1 MISFEDVSFT
11 YTNESYVLEDLS
23 VEIPQG
29 QFVCVLGANG
39 SGKST
44 FSKLINALLLPDK
57 GEVKVDG
64 LITSDAQNTFSIR
77 SKAGSVF
84 QNPDDQI
91 VASLVENDVAFGP
104 ENLGI
109 PNPELRERVEAALA
123 QVGLTGFEKR
133 ETNALSGGQ
142 KQRVAIAGILAMEP
156 QILIF
161 DEASAMLDPRG
172 RRGLMRVCKELHAQ
186 GMTIIMITHY
196 MEEAAEADRVLV
208 LREGKIMLD
217 GTPEEVLTQDTELRK
232 LNLDIPFAT
241 QLSRL
246 LQDKGIDIPTSEGG
260 DMALVFEHV
269 SYTYTPLTKRQ
280 IKEGQEPL
288 WALNDISFEIA
299 DGEFLAIA
307 GHTGSGKST
316 LVLHLN
322 GVINPTHGKVLW
334 DGQDLADK
342 KTANE
347 ARGDIGVVFQYPENQ
362 LFAATVYEDV
372 AFGPRNLGLDATE
385 VEQRV
390 KDAIELVELDYE
402 TFKDRSPF
410 ELSGGQQRRVAF
422 AGVLA
427 MRPTTL
433 VLDEPV
439 AGLDPASRNEF
450 LGFIDR
456 LHKRGITLVMVS
468 HNMNDIARLADR
480 MLVLDRGEI
489 AFLGT
494 PEEVFSHP
502 VELREIGL
510 GVPHAQRMANELREL
525 GVPLEEGLY
534 SPETLAEHLVA
545 LLESR

>member
-64 LITSDAQNTFSIR
+64 LITSDAQNTFAIR

-109 PNPELRERVEAALA
+109 PNPELRQRVEAALA

-217 GTPEEVLTQDTELRK
+217 GTPEEVLTQDAELRK

-246 LQDKGIDIPTSEGG
+246 LQDKGIDIPTFV
-260 DMALVFEHV
+260 D
-269 SYTYTPLTKRQ
+269 R
-280 IKEGQEPL
+280 EPL
-288 WALNDISFEIA
+288 KEALW
-299 DGEFLAIA
+299 L
-307 GHTGSGKST
+307 
-316 LVLHLN
+316 
-322 GVINPTHGKVLW
+322 
-334 DGQDLADK
+334 
-342 KTANE
+342 
-347 ARGDIGVVFQYPENQ
+347 
-362 LFAATVYEDV
+362 
-372 AFGPRNLGLDATE
+372 
-385 VEQRV
+385 
-390 KDAIELVELDYE
+390 
-402 TFKDRSPF
+402 
-410 ELSGGQQRRVAF
+410 
-422 AGVLA
+422 
-427 MRPTTL
+427 
-433 VLDEPV
+433 
-439 AGLDPASRNEF
+439 
-450 LGFIDR
+450 
-456 LHKRGITLVMVS
+456 
-468 HNMNDIARLADR
+468 
-480 MLVLDRGEI
+480 
-489 AFLGT
+489 
-494 PEEVFSHP
+494 
-502 VELREIGL
+502 
-510 GVPHAQRMANELREL
+510 
-525 GVPLEEGLY
+525 LY
-534 SPETLAEHLVA
+534 SSTSATPTRL
-545 LLESR
+545 

>member
-11 YTNESYVLEDLS
+11 YTNESYALEDLS

-64 LITSDAQNTFSIR
+64 LITSDAQNTFAIR

-208 LREGKIMLD
+208 LREGKIVLD
-217 GTPEEVLTQDTELRK
+217 DTPEEVLTQDAELRK

-246 LQDKGIDIPTSEGG
+246 LQDKGIDIPTFV
-260 DMALVFEHV
+260 D
-269 SYTYTPLTKRQ
+269 R
-280 IKEGQEPL
+280 EPL
-288 WALNDISFEIA
+288 KEALW
-299 DGEFLAIA
+299 L
-307 GHTGSGKST
+307 
-316 LVLHLN
+316 
-322 GVINPTHGKVLW
+322 
-334 DGQDLADK
+334 
-342 KTANE
+342 
-347 ARGDIGVVFQYPENQ
+347 
-362 LFAATVYEDV
+362 
-372 AFGPRNLGLDATE
+372 
-385 VEQRV
+385 
-390 KDAIELVELDYE
+390 
-402 TFKDRSPF
+402 
-410 ELSGGQQRRVAF
+410 
-422 AGVLA
+422 
-427 MRPTTL
+427 
-433 VLDEPV
+433 
-439 AGLDPASRNEF
+439 
-450 LGFIDR
+450 
-456 LHKRGITLVMVS
+456 
-468 HNMNDIARLADR
+468 
-480 MLVLDRGEI
+480 
-489 AFLGT
+489 
-494 PEEVFSHP
+494 
-502 VELREIGL
+502 
-510 GVPHAQRMANELREL
+510 
-525 GVPLEEGLY
+525 LY
-534 SPETLAEHLVA
+534 SNTSATPTRL
-545 LLESR
+545 

>member
-64 LITSDAQNTFSIR
+64 LITSDAQNTFAIR

-109 PNPELRERVEAALA
+109 PNPELLERVEAALA

-186 GMTIIMITHY
+186 GMTIVMITHY

-208 LREGKIMLD
+208 LREGKIVLD
-217 GTPEEVLTQDTELRK
+217 GTPEEVLTQDAELRK

-246 LQDKGIDIPTSEGG
+246 LQDKGIDIPTFV
-260 DMALVFEHV
+260 D
-269 SYTYTPLTKRQ
+269 R
-280 IKEGQEPL
+280 EPL
-288 WALNDISFEIA
+288 KEALW
-299 DGEFLAIA
+299 L
-307 GHTGSGKST
+307 
-316 LVLHLN
+316 
-322 GVINPTHGKVLW
+322 
-334 DGQDLADK
+334 
-342 KTANE
+342 
-347 ARGDIGVVFQYPENQ
+347 
-362 LFAATVYEDV
+362 
-372 AFGPRNLGLDATE
+372 
-385 VEQRV
+385 
-390 KDAIELVELDYE
+390 
-402 TFKDRSPF
+402 
-410 ELSGGQQRRVAF
+410 
-422 AGVLA
+422 
-427 MRPTTL
+427 
-433 VLDEPV
+433 
-439 AGLDPASRNEF
+439 
-450 LGFIDR
+450 
-456 LHKRGITLVMVS
+456 
-468 HNMNDIARLADR
+468 
-480 MLVLDRGEI
+480 
-489 AFLGT
+489 
-494 PEEVFSHP
+494 
-502 VELREIGL
+502 
-510 GVPHAQRMANELREL
+510 
-525 GVPLEEGLY
+525 LY
-534 SPETLAEHLVA
+534 SNTLATPTRL
-545 LLESR
+545 

>member
-246 LQDKGIDIPTSEGG
+246 LQDKGIDIPTFVDREPLKEAIWLLYSNTSATPTRLNETP
-260 DMALVFEHV
+260 DQRR
-269 SYTYTPLTKRQ
+269 SRTPLGIERY
-280 IKEGQEPL
+280 IL
-288 WALNDISFEIA
+288 
-299 DGEFLAIA
+299 
-307 GHTGSGKST
+307 
-316 LVLHLN
+316 
-322 GVINPTHGKVLW
+322 
-334 DGQDLADK
+334 
-342 KTANE
+342 
-347 ARGDIGVVFQYPENQ
+347 
-362 LFAATVYEDV
+362 
-372 AFGPRNLGLDATE
+372 RN
-385 VEQRV
+385 
-390 KDAIELVELDYE
+390 
-402 TFKDRSPF
+402 
-410 ELSGGQQRRVAF
+410 RRW
-422 AGVLA
+422 
-427 MRPTTL
+427 
-433 VLDEPV
+433 
-439 AGLDPASRNEF
+439 
-450 LGFIDR
+450 
-456 LHKRGITLVMVS
+456 
-468 HNMNDIARLADR
+468 
-480 MLVLDRGEI
+480 
-489 AFLGT
+489 
-494 PEEVFSHP
+494 
-502 VELREIGL
+502 
-510 GVPHAQRMANELREL
+510 
-525 GVPLEEGLY
+525 
-534 SPETLAEHLVA
+534 
-545 LLESR
+545 

>member
-64 LITSDAQNTFSIR
+64 LITSDAQNTFAIR

-186 GMTIIMITHY
+186 GMTIVMITHY

-208 LREGKIMLD
+208 LREGKIVLD
-217 GTPEEVLTQDTELRK
+217 GTPEEVLTQDAELRK

-246 LQDKGIDIPTSEGG
+246 LQDKGIDIPTFV
-260 DMALVFEHV
+260 D
-269 SYTYTPLTKRQ
+269 R
-280 IKEGQEPL
+280 EPL
-288 WALNDISFEIA
+288 KE
-299 DGEFLAIA
+299 
-307 GHTGSGKST
+307 
-316 LVLHLN
+316 
-322 GVINPTHGKVLW
+322 VLW
-334 DGQDLADK
+334 L
-342 KTANE
+342 
-347 ARGDIGVVFQYPENQ
+347 
-362 LFAATVYEDV
+362 
-372 AFGPRNLGLDATE
+372 
-385 VEQRV
+385 
-390 KDAIELVELDYE
+390 
-402 TFKDRSPF
+402 
-410 ELSGGQQRRVAF
+410 
-422 AGVLA
+422 
-427 MRPTTL
+427 
-433 VLDEPV
+433 
-439 AGLDPASRNEF
+439 
-450 LGFIDR
+450 
-456 LHKRGITLVMVS
+456 
-468 HNMNDIARLADR
+468 
-480 MLVLDRGEI
+480 
-489 AFLGT
+489 
-494 PEEVFSHP
+494 
-502 VELREIGL
+502 
-510 GVPHAQRMANELREL
+510 
-525 GVPLEEGLY
+525 LY
-534 SPETLAEHLVA
+534 SNTSATPTRL
-545 LLESR
+545 

>member
-64 LITSDAQNTFSIR
+64 LITSDVQNTFAIR

-208 LREGKIMLD
+208 LREGKIVLD
-217 GTPEEVLTQDTELRK
+217 GTPEEVLTQDAELRK
-232 LNLDIPFAT
+232 LNLDFPFAT

-246 LQDKGIDIPTSEGG
+246 LQDKGIDIPTFV
-260 DMALVFEHV
+260 D
-269 SYTYTPLTKRQ
+269 
-280 IKEGQEPL
+280 
-288 WALNDISFEIA
+288 
-299 DGEFLAIA
+299 
-307 GHTGSGKST
+307 
-316 LVLHLN
+316 
-322 GVINPTHGKVLW
+322 
-334 DGQDLADK
+334 
-342 KTANE
+342 
-347 ARGDIGVVFQYPENQ
+347 
-362 LFAATVYEDV
+362 
-372 AFGPRNLGLDATE
+372 
-385 VEQRV
+385 
-390 KDAIELVELDYE
+390 
-402 TFKDRSPF
+402 
-410 ELSGGQQRRVAF
+410 
-422 AGVLA
+422 
-427 MRPTTL
+427 
-433 VLDEPV
+433 
-439 AGLDPASRNEF
+439 
-450 LGFIDR
+450 
-456 LHKRGITLVMVS
+456 
-468 HNMNDIARLADR
+468 
-480 MLVLDRGEI
+480 
-489 AFLGT
+489 
-494 PEEVFSHP
+494 
-502 VELREIGL
+502 
-510 GVPHAQRMANELREL
+510 REL
-525 GVPLEEGLY
+525 LKEALWLLY
-534 SPETLAEHLVA
+534 SNTSATPTRL
-545 LLESR
+545 

>member
-57 GEVKVDG
+57 GKVKVDG

-84 QNPDDQI
+84 QSPDDQI

-208 LREGKIMLD
+208 LREGKIVLD
-217 GTPEEVLTQDTELRK
+217 GTPEEVLTQDAELRK

-246 LQDKGIDIPTSEGG
+246 LQDKGIDIPTFV
-260 DMALVFEHV
+260 D
-269 SYTYTPLTKRQ
+269 R
-280 IKEGQEPL
+280 EPL
-288 WALNDISFEIA
+288 KEALW
-299 DGEFLAIA
+299 L
-307 GHTGSGKST
+307 
-316 LVLHLN
+316 
-322 GVINPTHGKVLW
+322 
-334 DGQDLADK
+334 
-342 KTANE
+342 
-347 ARGDIGVVFQYPENQ
+347 
-362 LFAATVYEDV
+362 
-372 AFGPRNLGLDATE
+372 
-385 VEQRV
+385 
-390 KDAIELVELDYE
+390 
-402 TFKDRSPF
+402 
-410 ELSGGQQRRVAF
+410 
-422 AGVLA
+422 
-427 MRPTTL
+427 
-433 VLDEPV
+433 
-439 AGLDPASRNEF
+439 
-450 LGFIDR
+450 
-456 LHKRGITLVMVS
+456 
-468 HNMNDIARLADR
+468 
-480 MLVLDRGEI
+480 
-489 AFLGT
+489 
-494 PEEVFSHP
+494 
-502 VELREIGL
+502 
-510 GVPHAQRMANELREL
+510 
-525 GVPLEEGLY
+525 LY
-534 SPETLAEHLVA
+534 SNTSATPTRL
-545 LLESR
+545 

>member
-64 LITSDAQNTFSIR
+64 LITSDAQNTFAIR

-186 GMTIIMITHY
+186 GMTIVMITHY
-196 MEEAAEADRVLV
+196 MEEAAGADRVLV
-208 LREGKIMLD
+208 LREGKIVLD
-217 GTPEEVLTQDTELRK
+217 GTPEEVLTQDAELRK

-246 LQDKGIDIPTSEGG
+246 LQDKGIDIPTFV
-260 DMALVFEHV
+260 D
-269 SYTYTPLTKRQ
+269 R
-280 IKEGQEPL
+280 EPL
-288 WALNDISFEIA
+288 KEALW
-299 DGEFLAIA
+299 L
-307 GHTGSGKST
+307 
-316 LVLHLN
+316 
-322 GVINPTHGKVLW
+322 
-334 DGQDLADK
+334 
-342 KTANE
+342 
-347 ARGDIGVVFQYPENQ
+347 
-362 LFAATVYEDV
+362 
-372 AFGPRNLGLDATE
+372 
-385 VEQRV
+385 
-390 KDAIELVELDYE
+390 
-402 TFKDRSPF
+402 
-410 ELSGGQQRRVAF
+410 
-422 AGVLA
+422 
-427 MRPTTL
+427 
-433 VLDEPV
+433 
-439 AGLDPASRNEF
+439 
-450 LGFIDR
+450 
-456 LHKRGITLVMVS
+456 
-468 HNMNDIARLADR
+468 
-480 MLVLDRGEI
+480 
-489 AFLGT
+489 
-494 PEEVFSHP
+494 
-502 VELREIGL
+502 
-510 GVPHAQRMANELREL
+510 
-525 GVPLEEGLY
+525 LY
-534 SPETLAEHLVA
+534 SNTSATPTRL
-545 LLESR
+545 